1 MPIFET
7 REPSAE
13 VQRQLGMANS
23 QLALYARDLK
33 RIVDAERKKNR
44 ELAEAH
50 ARLRLLEQLKTDFL
64 AFISHELRTPLNVVA
79 AIDLFDTHQNAGE
92 QAEVID
98 LIRKRYEPSGLI
110 RKELE

>member
-33 RIVDAERKKNR
+33 RIVDAECKKTESWPR
-44 ELAEAH
+44 PMP
-50 ARLRLLEQLKTDFL
+50 DCD
-64 AFISHELRTPLNVVA
+64 SW
-79 AIDLFDTHQNAGE
+79 
-92 QAEVID
+92 
-98 LIRKRYEPSGLI
+98 SS
-110 RKELE
+110 